1 MKLRTH
7 YVFST
12 GLLTF
17 LDSVLFHEYFYYAL
31 ILSGMVSVI
40 GNSLID
46 RIGHKEVATR
56 YGYIPVRTPLTHT
69 IPRSVVWGIVSIIPV
84 FILLLIYYGFSY
96 HEYYFSLSNKVLMLI
111 LLNGELLGPPTCF
124 LMYLRKGEFTLKG
137 TVDGGGLHWPTS
149 PMITVCPYTFISIIL
164 CSFMI
169 KCRDL
174 ALNHLLVGHGTPS
187 SPTARGSH
195 LRNHS
200 HPFGHSP
207 HQRERSSLY

>member
-7 YVFST
+7 YIFST

-96 HEYYFSLSNKVLMLI
+96 HEYYFSLSNKVVLLM
-111 LLNGELLGPPTCF
+111 LLNGVVVGPSHMLLDVFTERGIYVKKYGRWRRFALAHFRYDNPAINGLAILLGV
-124 LMYLRKGEFTLKG
+124 LMLLAALYLHNYHNYNYYF
-137 TVDGGGLHWPTS
+137 
-149 PMITVCPYTFISIIL
+149 
-164 CSFMI
+164 
-169 KCRDL
+169 
-174 ALNHLLVGHGTPS
+174 
-187 SPTARGSH
+187 
-195 LRNHS
+195 
-200 HPFGHSP
+200 
-207 HQRERSSLY
+207 

>member
-7 YVFST
+7 YIFST

-46 RIGHKEVATR
+46 RIGHKEIATR

-84 FILLLIYYGFSY
+84 FILLLIYYYGFSY

-111 LLNGELLGPPTCF
+111 LLNGVVVGPSHLLLDVFTERGIYVKKYGRWKRFALAHFRYDNPLANGLAILLGVIM
-124 LMYLRKGEFTLKG
+124 LLAALYLHNYHYYNYDF
-137 TVDGGGLHWPTS
+137 
-149 PMITVCPYTFISIIL
+149 
-164 CSFMI
+164 
-169 KCRDL
+169 
-174 ALNHLLVGHGTPS
+174 
-187 SPTARGSH
+187 
-195 LRNHS
+195 
-200 HPFGHSP
+200 
-207 HQRERSSLY
+207 